1 MRKFLLMLLV
11 VATLPMFAQDNYK
24 FRIASFMSEDGFE
37 TINYGYSDVLGT
49 DIRAAHEI
57 DMLSQPTVEC
67 IDSLVYNEA
76 GQIASLVTYQL
87 LDGEWLK
94 VCWCDYTYNEM
105 GLRATRTNYNDFH
118 DGWGPQIGGTYY
130 YTYNEEGKLT
140 QRDLDFCGIMYEKA
154 TYSYN
159 DAGQMEAEI
168 IQINPF
174 TGVYENSALTEFY
187 YNENGNLT
195 ETLYYTYDA
204 GWVLQ
209 SNLVQEYD
217 EVGNCTVAQTLSAAG
232 VAQEKRVF
240 KYNDK
245 ELAENIFF
253 YPNPEQDFPQ
263 LPEMHNMIESYEY
276 WAMDQNSAD
285 GGLIYVIDYLFLYDV
300 IGNGD
305 DDDDEDNDTT
315 SVNSIS
321 VNTRI
326 YPNPTT
332 DYVMVESEEV
342 DFVQVLDI
350 CGRELFATEVRGTLA
365 IDMKEYEAGVYFLR
379 LHSNG
384 ATAVQKVIKN

>member
-1 MRKFLLMLLV
+1 MLLV
-11 VATLPMFAQDNYK
+11 VLAMPAFAQNDYQ
-24 FRIASFMSEDGFE
+24 FRIATFMSEDGFE
-37 TINYGYSDVLGT
+37 TQNYQYSDVLGT
-49 DIRAAHEI
+49 DLKGIHEI
-57 DMLSQPTVEC
+57 DLLEEIEC
-67 IDSLVYNEA
+67 IDSLVYDEN
-76 GQIASLVTYQL
+76 GNITSLVTYQL

-105 GLRATRTNYNDFH
+105 GLRATRTNYNDFN

-130 YTYNEEGKLT
+130 YTYNAEGQLT

-174 TGVYENSALTEFY
+174 TGVYEDSALTEFY

-253 YPNPEQDFPQ
+253 YPNPENDFPQ

-276 WAMDQNSAD
+276 WALDQSSDN
-285 GGLIYVIDYLFLYDV
+285 GLIYVIDYLFLYDV
-300 IGNGD
+300 IGNGDDDD

-332 DYVMVESEEV
+332 DYIMVESEEV

-350 CGRELFATEVRGTLA
+350 CGRELFATEVRNTLA